1 MNGITRDEH
10 IAVPPIHLPLQP
22 LQPFQFQS
30 LEEQQAVVSYQRV
43 SLYGV
48 SVANSYTAWL
58 LGLVK

>member
-10 IAVPPIHLPLQP
+10 IAVPPIHLP

-48 SVANSYTAWL
+48 SVANSYTTWL